1 MIRRPPRSTRTD
13 TLFPYTTLFRSSCN
27 GDAIMA
33 NAVKGEASL
42 KAGDKEY
49 TLVMSVNA
57 LCEAEDVLGM
67 ATDEILARYSSGLS
81 VKLLR
86 GLIWAALQT
95 NHPCTVDEAG
105 EIIEA
110 AGVPYVKPAK
120 IGRAS
125 CGERV
130 FQYV

>member
-1 MIRRPPRSTRTD
+1 
-13 TLFPYTTLFRSSCN
+13 
-27 GDAIMA
+27 MA
-33 NAVKGEASL
+33 NAGKGEASL

-67 ATDEILARYSSGLS
+67 ATAEILARYSSGLS

-86 GLIWAALQT
+86 GLICAALQT

-105 EIIEA
+105 ESIEA
-110 AGVPYVKPAK
+110 AGVPSAKTALEQATLASMPAE
-120 IGRAS
+120 AA
-125 CGERV
+125 GEKANPQKRGGAGTDRRSV
-130 FQYV
+130 G